1 MYNKCLEYLLSND
14 SDDDMS
20 KSGVVFRKMLNP
32 IIRGTGK
39 LIGPYHLEILR
50 KEPVRITKPIT
61 LLEKYFK

>member
-1 MYNKCLEYLLSND
+1 MYNKCLEYLFSNNP
-14 SDDDMS
+14 DDVMS

-39 LIGPYHLEILR
+39 LIGPYHLEIVR

>member
-1 MYNKCLEYLLSND
+1 MYNKCLEYLLSNNP
-14 SDDDMS
+14 DDVMS

-32 IIRGTGK
+32 IIRRTGK

>member
-14 SDDDMS
+14 SDDVMS
-20 KSGVVFRKMLNP
+20 KGGVVFRKMLNP

>member
-39 LIGPYHLEILR
+39 LIGLYHLEILR
-50 KEPVRITKPIT
+50 KEPVIIKKPIT

>member
-1 MYNKCLEYLLSND
+1 MYNKCLEYLLSNNP
-14 SDDDMS
+14 DDVMS

-39 LIGPYHLEILR
+39 LIGLYHLEILR